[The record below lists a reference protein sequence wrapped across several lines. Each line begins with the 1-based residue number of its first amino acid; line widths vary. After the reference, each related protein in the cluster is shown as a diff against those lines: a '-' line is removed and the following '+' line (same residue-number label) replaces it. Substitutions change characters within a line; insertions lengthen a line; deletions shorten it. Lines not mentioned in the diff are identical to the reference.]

1 MNEVPKLTDEQRAAA
16 MNRAAEVRRERAVLK
31 ARVKAGMLPLAEAM
45 GEECAKGMRVIQLLQ
60 SVPGV
65 GRIRAERM
73 MKDFG
78 IAPNRKVGGLGCRQR
93 EHLLSL
99 SKVCWA
105 KIPHYPEPVDED

>member
-1 MNEVPKLTDEQRAAA
+1 MTMNDVPKLTDEQRSAAL
-16 MNRAAEVRRERAVLK
+16 NRAAEIRRERAALK

-45 GEECAKGMRVIQLLQ
+45 EEDCAKGMRVIQLLQ

-78 IAPNRKVGGLGCRQR
+78 IATNRKVGGLGCRQR
-93 EHLLSL
+93 EHLLAVSGD
-99 SKVCWA
+99 CWA
-105 KIPHYPEPVDED
+105 KIPH